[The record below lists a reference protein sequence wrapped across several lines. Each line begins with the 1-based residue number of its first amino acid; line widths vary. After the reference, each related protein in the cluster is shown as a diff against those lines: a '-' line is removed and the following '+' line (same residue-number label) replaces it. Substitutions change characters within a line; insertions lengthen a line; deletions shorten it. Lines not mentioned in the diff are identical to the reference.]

1 MKNKKIIAVV
11 MSLVITAGSISFPA
25 LCSAAEEEITYTI
38 ENASPAVI
46 EADVDVVLDYDNTT
60 WFTASVD
67 KDSIS
72 LDQNGTATV
81 AVTVTLED
89 TPATDAEVP

>member
-38 ENASPAVI
+38 VGSTE
-46 EADVDVVLDYDNTT
+46 VDVVANKISNESPIGAALLGAKKNQTVEANTPGGILKFKVLAIT
-60 WFTASVD
+60 
-67 KDSIS
+67 K
-72 LDQNGTATV
+72 
-81 AVTVTLED
+81 
-89 TPATDAEVP
+89 